1 MTRGRKPTAPHLKIL
16 AGTSRPDRE
25 VHDAPEYDAVDSFP
39 EAPEHLNVDGV
50 EMWNNLGPQL
60 ITARVLQ
67 TVDLYSLEQLCFAW
81 QRFRQK
87 AKAGMELTAAEDSAL
102 KGLFSEFGMTPAA
115 RRKVAAGAEKPAG
128 NKFANN
134 GRKKTA

>member
-1 MTRGRKPTAPHLKIL
+1 MRGRKPTAPNLKVL
-16 AGTSRPDRE
+16 AGTNRPDRE
-25 VHDAPEYDAVDSFP
+25 VQDMPEYDLVDNFP
-39 EAPEHLNVDGV
+39 PAPQHLNADGA
-50 EMWNNLGPQL
+50 EMWGSLGPQL
-60 ITARVLQ
+60 VKARVLQ
-67 TVDLYSLEQLCFAW
+67 TVDLFSLEQLCFAW

-115 RRKVAAGAEKPAG
+115 RRKVSAGGEKPAG

-134 GRKKTA
+134 GRKSA

>member
-16 AGTSRPDRE
+16 AGTNRPDRE
-25 VHDAPEYDAVDSFP
+25 VQDAPEYDAVESFP
-39 EAPEHLNVDGV
+39 DAPQHLNVDGA

-134 GRKKTA
+134 GRKRTA